1 MSDSRARIGVFDQ
14 NPALEHLQVPTS
26 DLCWWCGDLATT
38 EEHRIKAT
46 TLRRVARSDDGTVV
60 PSNVHKKSSD
70 FDGQL
75 QSLNKGIQ
83 IRWPKNL
90 CANCNNAK
98 SQPFD
103 HAYDH
108 FEAFLVEHFE
118 EMCDWEQL
126 EWRAVYGAAWNAPAR
141 NLARYFGKQL
151 GCMLASYQL
160 PVPNELID
168 FLDGAERCPS
178 VAFMLFVNPRAV
190 GAHRVMRK
198 ERPEDGLSTFVGL
211 VEAQAYQTGNVF
223 TGIDYIFH
231 IGYLWFTAR
240 WRAGTDSNSW
250 FEYPEISL
258 PKLLEDGDD

>member
-1 MSDSRARIGVFDQ
+1 M
-14 NPALEHLQVPTS
+14 PAS

-46 TLRRVARSDDGTVV
+46 TLRRVATLDDGTIM
-60 PSNVHKKSSD
+60 PINVHKKSSD
-70 FDGQL
+70 FDGPL
-75 QSLNKGIQ
+75 RSLNKGTQ
-83 IRWPKNL
+83 IRWRKNL

-103 HAYDH
+103 RAYDR
-108 FEAFLVEHFE
+108 FETFLVEHFE

-126 EWRAVYGAAWNAPAR
+126 DWRAVYGTVWNEPAR

-151 GCMLASYQL
+151 GCMLASHQL
-160 PVPNELID
+160 PVPKELIE
-168 FLDGAERCPS
+168 FLDGSERCPS
-178 VAFMLFVNPRAV
+178 VHFLLCVNPRAAE
-190 GAHRVMRK
+190 AHRTMRK

-211 VEAQAYQTGNVF
+211 VEAPAYQTGDVF

-240 WRAGTDSNSW
+240 WRAGTDSSSW
-250 FEYPEISL
+250 FEYPETKL
-258 PKLLEDGDD
+258 PRLSDEDD